1 MNLKF
6 IYNVMKNTK
15 KGKTFLISYFFAA
28 VLDKIIF
35 FSTLTLVETSFKDK
49 VYKKYL
55 RFRLKNIDKQ

>member
-1 MNLKF
+1 
-6 IYNVMKNTK
+6 MKNTK
-15 KGKTFLISYFFAA
+15 KGKTFLVSYFLAS

-35 FSTLTLVETSFKDK
+35 FSTLTLVQTSFKSK

>member
-1 MNLKF
+1 
-6 IYNVMKNTK
+6 MKNTK

-35 FSTLTLVETSFKDK
+35 FSTLTLIETSFKDK

>member
-6 IYNVMKNTK
+6 IYNMMKNTK
-15 KGKTFLISYFFAA
+15 KGKTFLVSYFLAS

-35 FSTLTLVETSFKDK
+35 FSTLTLVQTSFKSK

>member
-6 IYNVMKNTK
+6 IYKMVKNTK
-15 KGKTFLISYFFAA
+15 KGKSFLIRYFLAA
-28 VLDKIIF
+28 ALDKIIF
-35 FSTLTLVETSFKDK
+35 FSTLTLVETSFKNK

>member
-6 IYNVMKNTK
+6 IYKMMKNNK
-15 KGKTFLISYFFAA
+15 RGKTFMLCYLLSFI
-28 VLDKIIF
+28 VDKVIF
-35 FSTLTLVETSFKDK
+35 FSTLTLVETSFKNR